1 MSSPRR
7 VGLWLVGAFGGVGS
21 TTALGLA
28 ALAEGVAEPVG
39 MVTALPRYAG
49 IDFDTPAAFIVG
61 GHDIRQTSFG
71 RSTAE
76 LTARSGVFNESLLR
90 VCGPQLEAWSANVR
104 PGVVYRPNAVIAA
117 LADRPDVR
125 RAETP
130 KRAIAAIA
138 QDLKA
143 FAEGN
148 ALDQLVVVNV
158 ASTEPVFE
166 LGEAHKSLKALNAA
180 LDRNEPAL
188 PTSSLYAYA
197 ALDAGYAY
205 INITPSLGAT
215 IPALEELAIA
225 KLVPHAG
232 QDAKTGE
239 TLLKSVLAPMF
250 AKRNLK
256 VLSWV
261 GHNILGNRDG
271 LVLNDPQNKAS
282 KVASKNALLTELLGY
297 KPQSHVSIEYIESL
311 DDWKVAWDHIH
322 FEGFLNT
329 KMTLQF
335 TWQGCDSILAA
346 PLVIDL
352 ARLVLL
358 AQRRGEAGAVTA
370 LASFF
375 KSPLGVKEHD
385 LSAQFELLDGYLLKK
400 EGRG

>member
-21 TTALGLA
+21 TTALGMA
-28 ALAEGVAEPVG
+28 ALAKGLAEPVG
-39 MVTALPRYAG
+39 LVTALPRFAAV
-49 IDFDTPAAFIVG
+49 DFDAPAAFVVG

-71 RSTAE
+71 RSAAE
-76 LTARSGVFNESLLR
+76 LHARSGVFTESLLQQ
-90 VCGPQLEAWSANVR
+90 CGPQLEAWSGHVR
-104 PGVVYRPNAVIAA
+104 PGVVYRPSAVIAA

-125 RAETP
+125 RVETP
-130 KRAIAAIA
+130 REAIAAVG

-143 FAEGN
+143 FVAEHR
-148 ALDQLVVVNV
+148 LDQLVMVN
-158 ASTEPVFE
+158 ASSTEPVFE
-166 LGEAHKSLKALNAA
+166 LGAAHQTLKALNAA
-180 LDRNEPAL
+180 LDRNEPTL
-188 PTSSLYAYA
+188 PTSGLYAYA
-197 ALDAGYAY
+197 ALDAGFAY
-205 INITPSLGAT
+205 VNLTPSLGAT
-215 IPALEELAIA
+215 FPALEELALA
-225 KLVPHAG
+225 RKVPHAG

-250 AKRNLK
+250 ARRNLK

-282 KVASKNALLTELLGY
+282 KVSSKNALLAELLGY
-297 KPQSHVSIEYIESL
+297 KPQSLVSIEYVESL

-358 AQRRGEAGAVTA
+358 AQRRGEAGMVTA
-370 LASFF
+370 LANFF
-375 KSPLGVKEHD
+375 KSPLGMKEHD
-385 LSAQFELLDGYLLKK
+385 FGVQFGMLDAYLKV
-400 EGRG
+400 